1 MYMYRMG
8 IDFASVYT
16 TFLLDFRT
24 VVTMWLL
31 FFILF
36 HHFCRYGITTRVR
49 GAHLF
54 SFCVVFFVLF
64 VFVLCLV
71 YSKLPMSLDCPL
83 LIALSVFANV
93 QFLYWYNNHQANLFI
108 FFLLFEDQKCNL
120 RQNKGFLLIG
130 HHRKVY
136 VSDSIYIM

>member
-1 MYMYRMG
+1 MVMYMYRMG

-54 SFCVVFFVLF
+54 SFCVVFFVFF

-71 YSKLPMSLDCPL
+71 YSKLPISLDCPL
-83 LIALSVFANV
+83 LIALSVFSNV

-108 FFLLFEDQKCNL
+108 FFLLPEY
-120 RQNKGFLLIG
+120 FL
-130 HHRKVY
+130 H
-136 VSDSIYIM
+136 VSVV

>member
-1 MYMYRMG
+1 MVMYMYRMG

-54 SFCVVFFVLF
+54 SFCVVFFVFF

-71 YSKLPMSLDCPL
+71 YSKLPISLDCPL
-83 LIALSVFANV
+83 LIALSVFSNV
-93 QFLYWYNNHQANLFI
+93 YFLPIICPMSCVPNVTSVSGLSILDYSF
-108 FFLLFEDQKCNL
+108 
-120 RQNKGFLLIG
+120 GFL
-130 HHRKVY
+130 
-136 VSDSIYIM
+136 